1 MVSANG
7 HSPPP
12 ATFASLV
19 LYWRMILTDGTVPDI
34 LRDGRRVQSECS
46 AGTMPGSHLALPA
59 RWRMA
64 YCSCQCILLICNFA
78 LGLQPGCRSLAG
90 TVAYYNHS
98 YSGPRGIRTLDLL
111 NAIETRS
118 QLRYGPSLFN
128 NAGIVTLKGL
138 PVNKS
143 DLVVARMPSG
153 PGGIRT
159 LDLFSAIEARSQLR
173 YRPILCCVAGIVSE
187 RQVPVKDERRI
198 ATRQGQFRL

>member
-1 MVSANG
+1 
-7 HSPPP
+7 
-12 ATFASLV
+12 
-19 LYWRMILTDGTVPDI
+19 MILTDGTVPDI

-46 AGTMPGSHLALPA
+46 AGTMSGSHLALPA
-59 RWRMA
+59 RWRMT
-64 YCSCQCILLICNFA
+64 YCSCQCFLWICNFA
-78 LGLQPGCRSLAG
+78 LGLQPCCRSLAG
-90 TVAYYNHS
+90 TRIFYQS

-143 DLVVARMPSG
+143 DLVVAWTPSG

-187 RQVPVKDERRI
+187 RQVPVKDERNV
-198 ATRQGQFRL
+198 ATR